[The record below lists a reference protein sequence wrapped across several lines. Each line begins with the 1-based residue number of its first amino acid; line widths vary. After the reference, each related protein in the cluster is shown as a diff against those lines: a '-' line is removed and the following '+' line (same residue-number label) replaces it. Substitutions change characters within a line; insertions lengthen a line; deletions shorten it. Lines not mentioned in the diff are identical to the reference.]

1 MDGNVPTCECVKG
14 YVPKFPQQWQI
25 SYQSN
30 GFLRYCK
37 MKFPDTSSSWF
48 SKIMDLEECRTCS
61 AYANLDICGRG
72 SVDRCLPSM
81 LYVEVSR
88 CNRMSLVME

>member
-1 MDGNVPTCECVKG
+1 MRKAENYSLCGGYSICNMDGNVPTCECVKG

-72 SVDRCLPSM
+72 SGCL
-81 LYVEVSR
+81 L
-88 CNRMSLVME
+88 

>member
-61 AYANLDICGRG
+61 AYANLDICDFRLAQTLLG
-72 SVDRCLPSM
+72 DD
-81 LYVEVSR
+81 VEANTKRVAGTYG
-88 CNRMSLVME
+88 